1 MTRVDFYVS
10 PNNAND
16 ASLRLACRILDK
28 AWQQQNLVYV
38 HAASAEQAK
47 QLDELLWVF
56 RDGAFIP
63 HCQSSDH
70 NCAEAPIVIGCETPP
85 DMQPEVLINLGQE
98 VPGFFSRFERVI
110 EIVAGDE
117 ATRAQARQRFK
128 FYRERGYPL
137 ETHELN
143 SGAAG

>member
-10 PNNAND
+10 PNNAQD
-16 ASLRLACRILDK
+16 ADLQLVCRIVDK
-28 AWQQQNLVYV
+28 AWQQQNQVYV

-47 QLDELLWVF
+47 RLDDLLWLF

-63 HCQSSDH
+63 HCQATDPVS
-70 NCAEAPIVIGCETPP
+70 AETPIVIGVDAPP
-85 DMQPEVLINLGQE
+85 EMKPEVLINLGQE
-98 VPGFFSRFERVI
+98 VPGFFSRFERVV

-117 ATRAQARQRFK
+117 NHRAQARQRFR

-143 SGAAG
+143 S

>member
-10 PNNAND
+10 PNKTND
-16 ASLRLACRILDK
+16 ASLYLVCRIVDK
-28 AWQQQNLVYV
+28 AWQQQNRVYV
-38 HAASAEQAK
+38 HAATPEQAQ

-63 HCQSSDH
+63 HCQISDSES
-70 NCAEAPIVIGCETPP
+70 AETPVVIGCEAPP
-85 DMQPEVLINLGQE
+85 EMKPEVLINLGQE
-98 VPGFFSRFERVI
+98 VPGFFSRFARVI

-117 ATRAQARQRFK
+117 DTRSQARQRFK

-143 SGAAG
+143 S

>member
-10 PNNAND
+10 SNNASD
-16 ASLRLACRILDK
+16 AHLQLACRIVDK
-28 AWQQQNLVYV
+28 AYQQQNQVYV
-38 HAASAEQAK
+38 HAATPEQAR
-47 QLDELLWVF
+47 QFDELLWVF

-63 HCQSSDH
+63 HCQLNDTI
-70 NCAEAPIVIGCETPP
+70 AADTPIIIGCDTPP
-85 DMQPEVLINLGQE
+85 ALKPDVLINLGQE

-117 ATRAQARQRFK
+117 SARAQARQRFK

-143 SGAAG
+143 S

>member
-10 PNNAND
+10 PNTAHD
-16 ASLRLACRILDK
+16 ADLQLTCRIVDK
-28 AWQQQNLVYV
+28 AWQQQNQVYV
-38 HAASAEQAK
+38 HTASAEQAK
-47 QLDELLWVF
+47 QLDELLWIF

-63 HCQSSDH
+63 HCQATDSLCTES
-70 NCAEAPIVIGCETPP
+70 PIVIGCETPP
-85 DMQPEVLINLGQE
+85 AMQPEVMINLSQE
-98 VPGFFSRFERVI
+98 VPAFFGRFERVI

-117 ATRAQARQRFK
+117 SQRAQARQRFK

-143 SGAAG
+143 S

>member
-10 PNNAND
+10 PNTTHD
-16 ASLRLACRILDK
+16 AGLQLACRIVDK
-28 AWQQQNLVYV
+28 AWQHQNRVYV
-38 HAASAEQAK
+38 HAADPEQVRRF
-47 QLDELLWVF
+47 DDMLWVF

-63 HCQSSDH
+63 HCQSDDR
-70 NCAEAPIVIGCETPP
+70 NVAESPIVIGCEAPP
-85 DMQPEVLINLGQE
+85 AMQPEVLINLGQE
-98 VPGFFSRFERVI
+98 VPGFFSRYQRVI

-117 ATRAQARQRFK
+117 ANRAQARQRFK

-143 SGAAG
+143 G

>member
-10 PNNAND
+10 PRQTSD
-16 ASLRLACRILDK
+16 AHLQLACRIVDK
-28 AWQQQNLVYV
+28 AWQQQNQVYV
-38 HAASAEQAK
+38 HAATPEQAQ
-47 QLDELLWVF
+47 QLDDLLWVF

-63 HCQSSDH
+63 HCQASDSLSDDT
-70 NCAEAPIVIGCETPP
+70 PIVIGCETPP
-85 DMQPEVLINLGQE
+85 ATKPQVLINLGQE

-117 ATRAQARQRFK
+117 TARAQARQRFK

-143 SGAAG
+143 S

>member
-1 MTRVDFYVS
+1 MQ
-10 PNNAND
+10 
-16 ASLRLACRILDK
+16 LACRIVDK
-28 AWQQQNLVYV
+28 AWQQQNQVYV
-38 HAASAEQAK
+38 HAANPAQVQ
-47 QLDELLWVF
+47 QLDDLLWVF

-63 HCQSSDH
+63 HCQATD
-70 NCAEAPIVIGCETPP
+70 PISTETPIIIGCENPP
-85 DMQPEVLINLGQE
+85 KMNPDVLINLSQD

-143 SGAAG
+143 S

>member
-16 ASLRLACRILDK
+16 AGMQLACRIVDK
-28 AWQQQNLVYV
+28 AYQQQKQVYI
-38 HAASAEQAK
+38 HTATAELAQ
-47 QLDELLWVF
+47 QLDDLLWIF

-63 HCQSSDH
+63 HCQVKENFST
-70 NCAEAPIVIGCETPP
+70 ETPIVIGCDTPP
-85 DMQPEVLINLGQE
+85 AMQPDVLINLTSE

-117 ATRAQARQRFK
+117 PTRAQARQRFK

-143 SGAAG
+143 G

>member
-1 MTRVDFYVS
+1 MTRIDFYVS
-10 PNNAND
+10 PGQTGD
-16 ASLRLACRILDK
+16 ATLHLACRIVDK
-28 AWQQQNLVYV
+28 AWQQQNRVYI
-38 HAASAEQAK
+38 HAANPEQA
-47 QLDELLWVF
+47 QLLDEMLWVF

-63 HCQSSDH
+63 HCRTGDIASK
-70 NCAEAPIVIGCETPP
+70 ETPIVIGGEPP
-85 DMQPEVLINLGQE
+85 PEMKPEVLINLGQE

-117 ATRAQARQRFK
+117 TTRQQARQRFK

-143 SGAAG
+143 S

>member
-10 PNNAND
+10 PNQAHD
-16 ASLRLACRILDK
+16 ASLGLACRIIDK
-28 AWQQQNLVYV
+28 AWQQQHQIYV
-38 HAASAEQAK
+38 HASDAEQAQ
-47 QLDELLWVF
+47 QLDELLWIF

-63 HCQSSDH
+63 HCQAHD
-70 NCAEAPIVIGCETPP
+70 AIRADTPIVIGCESPP
-85 DMQPEVLINLGQE
+85 ELRPEVLINLGSE

-117 ATRAQARQRFK
+117 TTRSQARQRFK

-143 SGAAG
+143 K

>member
-1 MTRVDFYVS
+1 MTRVDFYVT
-10 PNNAND
+10 PNNAQD
-16 ASLRLACRILDK
+16 AGLRLVCRIIDK

-38 HAASAEQAK
+38 HTASAEQAK
-47 QLDELLWVF
+47 QLDDLLWLF

-63 HCQSSDH
+63 HCQANDKISS
-70 NCAEAPIVIGCETPP
+70 ETPIVIGCDAPP
-85 DMQPEVLINLGQE
+85 DMKPEVLINLGQD

-117 ATRAQARQRFK
+117 TTRAHARQRFK

-143 SGAAG
+143 S

>member
-10 PNNAND
+10 PNQADNATIQ
-16 ASLRLACRILDK
+16 LACRIVDK
-28 AWQQQNLVYV
+28 AWQQQNQVYV
-38 HAASAEQAK
+38 HTANAEQAN
-47 QLDELLWVF
+47 QLDTMLWTF

-63 HCQSSDH
+63 HCQANDAIQSQT
-70 NCAEAPIVIGCETPP
+70 PIVIGCDTPP
-85 DMQPEVLINLGQE
+85 DIKPEVLINLGSE

-117 ATRAQARQRFK
+117 VTRTQARQRFK

-143 SGAAG
+143 K

>member
-1 MTRVDFYVS
+1 MTRVDFYIS

-16 ASLRLACRILDK
+16 AALQLTCRIVDK
-28 AWQQQNLVYV
+28 AWQQQNRVYI
-38 HAASAEQAK
+38 HAANTEQAK
-47 QLDELLWVF
+47 QLDDMLWLF

-63 HCQSSDH
+63 HCQSSDSIST
-70 NCAEAPIVIGCETPP
+70 ETPILIGCEAPP
-85 DMQPEVLINLGQE
+85 ATQPEVLINLAQE

-117 ATRAQARQRFK
+117 PKRAQARQRFK

-143 SGAAG
+143 S

>member
-10 PNNAND
+10 PNNAED
-16 ASLRLACRILDK
+16 ASLHLACRIVDK
-28 AWQQQNLVYV
+28 AWQQQQRVYI
-38 HAASAEQAK
+38 HAADAQQAGM
-47 QLDELLWVF
+47 LDDLLWQF

-63 HCQSSDH
+63 HCQSDSQL
-70 NCAEAPIVIGCETPP
+70 ASETPILIGCETTPA
-85 DMQPEVLINLGQE
+85 QPAEVLINLGTE

-110 EIVAGDE
+110 EIVAGSE
-117 ATRAQARQRFK
+117 PSRAQARQRFK

-143 SGAAG
+143 S

>member
-10 PNNAND
+10 PNNASD
-16 ASLRLACRILDK
+16 ASLQLACRIVDK
-28 AWQQQNLVYV
+28 AWQQQNQVYV
-38 HAASAEQAK
+38 HAATPAQAK
-47 QLDELLWVF
+47 QLDDLLWIF

-63 HCQSSDH
+63 HCQSTD
-70 NCAEAPIVIGCETPP
+70 NIVAETPIVIGCEMPAALK
-85 DMQPEVLINLGQE
+85 PEVLINLSQE

-117 ATRAQARQRFK
+117 PSRAQARQRFK

-143 SGAAG
+143 G

>member
-10 PNNAND
+10 PNTAAD
-16 ASLRLACRILDK
+16 AALQLTCRIVDK
-28 AWQQQNLVYV
+28 AWQQQNQVYV
-38 HAASAEQAK
+38 HAPSMDMAG
-47 QLDELLWVF
+47 QLDQLLWVF

-63 HCQSSDH
+63 HCQRHD
-70 NCAEAPIVIGCETPP
+70 AIAAETPIIIGVDTP
-85 DMQPEVLINLGQE
+85 PEGTPQVLINLQQA
-98 VPGFFSRFERVI
+98 VPGFFSRYDRVV

-117 ATRAQARQRFK
+117 VSRAQARQRFK

-143 SGAAG
+143 D

>member
-10 PNNAND
+10 PNNASD
-16 ASLRLACRILDK
+16 ANLQLACRIVDK
-28 AWQQQNLVYV
+28 AWQQQHRVYI
-38 HAASAEQAK
+38 HTATQEQAK
-47 QLDELLWVF
+47 QLDELLWLF

-63 HCQSSDH
+63 HCQSTDSVV
-70 NCAEAPIVIGCETPP
+70 AETPIIIGCETPP
-85 DMQPEVLINLGQE
+85 SLQPDVLINLSQE

-117 ATRAQARQRFK
+117 PNRAQARQRFK

-143 SGAAG
+143 S

>member
-16 ASLRLACRILDK
+16 AGMQLACRIVDK
-28 AWQQQNLVYV
+28 AYQQQKQVYI
-38 HAASAEQAK
+38 HTATAELAQ
-47 QLDELLWVF
+47 QLDDLLWIF

-63 HCQSSDH
+63 HCQVKENFS
-70 NCAEAPIVIGCETPP
+70 AETPIVIGCDAPP
-85 DMQPEVLINLGQE
+85 AMQPDVLINLASE

-117 ATRAQARQRFK
+117 PTRAQARQRFK

-143 SGAAG
+143 G

>member
-10 PNNAND
+10 PNNASD
-16 ASLRLACRILDK
+16 ANLQLACRIADK
-28 AWQQQNLVYV
+28 AWQQQNQVYI
-38 HAASAEQAK
+38 HTATPEQAK
-47 QLDELLWVF
+47 QLDDLLWVF

-63 HCQSSDH
+63 HCQSDNNLS
-70 NCAEAPIVIGCETPP
+70 AETPIIIGCDTAPAKP
-85 DMQPEVLINLGQE
+85 AEVLINLAQE

-117 ATRAQARQRFK
+117 PTRTQARQRFK

-137 ETHELN
+137 ETHDLN
-143 SGAAG
+143 G